1 MFCDVKAINFVSTL
15 SHLRLHSYDF
25 ILISYFVC
33 VYPGRDTV
41 DPPGG
46 NNIKGART
54 WGPST
59 YHQRERGALTEFPVE
74 QQSASGQASF
84 SKSAPN
90 LDKSKSQPP
99 PLPPAAGSLSP
110 LPPRMQRGGGFSS
123 MHNRQWLEGRGG
135 GSRVVGTGSSLGKSH
150 DEGLNRIRGKKLS
163 SSQFYQRGHTTNLC
177 GSSGSGSPFKITLRD
192 NAGFNPS
199 GSLVLRRVQDSS
211 SSVASSGM
219 NAPERDGVGCFG
231 LIRGSSG
238 DDKPTKS
245 IENVTGSP
253 MIDIRRQKKFSLDNV
268 DRNLGSAGGGF
279 GHGGGDGNRV
289 AEETPYDIA
298 FYKKMQQSVDE
309 LFDGRR
315 FPRSPPPHNMFN
327 SKSSGD
333 LVNSDSESFSG
344 SHDSSEFRRECFF
357 NKSAPEHDSSSSSLP
372 LKAKSRSGS
381 LPKSGGGDKFQYL
394 SLNDL
399 LENNHKTSPD
409 SSAQYS
415 NSSTSSHTTVSSSS
429 RKNSQV
435 SFEGKSMPQAGSSV
449 KLPPMKSEVSPR
461 KFDKIYN
468 MGAAVPVTTKNVPQK
483 RNKAGFITNLF
494 KKGHRSVE
502 KRTAKQREGRDERIK
517 LVADNDDHHR
527 EEEGVMM
534 MTATDSGSTSRHVVV
549 GAVGLGSRSAD
560 TYDMIYTKRHIIAK
574 QNVVPADHSLFRSDS
589 P

>member
-1 MFCDVKAINFVSTL
+1 MEQ
-15 SHLRLHSYDF
+15 HSA
-25 ILISYFVC
+25 
-33 VYPGRDTV
+33 G
-41 DPPGG
+41 
-46 NNIKGART
+46 
-54 WGPST
+54 
-59 YHQRERGALTEFPVE
+59 
-74 QQSASGQASF
+74 GQASF

-90 LDKSKSQPP
+90 LDKSKPPPP
-99 PLPPAAGSLSP
+99 PLPPVAGSMSP
-110 LPPRMQRGGGFSS
+110 LPPRMQRGGGSSS
-123 MHNRQWLEGRGG
+123 MHNRQWLEGKGG
-135 GSRVVGTGSSLGKSH
+135 GSRVGGGGSSLGKSH
-150 DEGLNRIRGKKLS
+150 DEGLNRIRGKKGSS

-177 GSSGSGSPFKITLRD
+177 GSSSSGSPFKITLRD

-219 NAPERDGVGCFG
+219 IATEKEGVGCFG
-231 LIRGSSG
+231 LIRGGSG
-238 DDKPTKS
+238 DDKTTKS

-253 MIDIRRQKKFSLDNV
+253 MADVRRQKKFSLDNV
-268 DRNLGSAGGGF
+268 DRSLGSSSGGGF
-279 GHGGGDGNRV
+279 GRGVGV

-309 LFDGRR
+309 LFDGTR

-357 NKSAPEHDSSSSSLP
+357 NKSAPEHDTSSSSLP
-372 LKAKSRSGS
+372 LKSGV
-381 LPKSGGGDKFQYL
+381 DKFQYL

-399 LENNHKTSPD
+399 LENNKATTSPD
-409 SSAQYS
+409 SGEDISQSVSSAQYS

-435 SFEGKSMPQAGSSV
+435 SFEGKSMPQANSSV

-461 KFDKIYN
+461 KFEKIYN
-468 MGAAVPVTTKNVPQK
+468 LGAAVPVTTTKSVSSQK
-483 RNKAGFITNLF
+483 RNKSGFITNLF

-502 KRTAKQREGRDERIK
+502 KRTIKQREGRDERIK

-534 MTATDSGSTSRHVVV
+534 MTTTDAGSTSSGARHVVV
-549 GAVGLGSRSAD
+549 GAVGSKSAD

-574 QNVVPADHSLFRSDS
+574 QNVAPADQSLYRSDS